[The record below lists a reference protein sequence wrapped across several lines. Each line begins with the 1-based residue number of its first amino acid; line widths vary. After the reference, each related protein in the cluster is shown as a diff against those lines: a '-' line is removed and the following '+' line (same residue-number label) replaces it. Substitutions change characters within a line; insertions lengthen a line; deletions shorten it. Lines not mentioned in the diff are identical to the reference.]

1 MAAGIKKRESAT
13 APGRFSQQRL
23 GSGGLHHWP
32 ERISFFPPIA
42 ILSQLRIGGFIVFR
56 SNTGIEPRA
65 V

>member
-13 APGRFSQQRL
+13 ALAQFSSKRL

-32 ERISFFPPIA
+32 ERIIFFPLIA
-42 ILSQLRIGGFIVFR
+42 ILSLLRTGGFIVFR
-56 SNTGIEPRA
+56 SNTGIEPRG